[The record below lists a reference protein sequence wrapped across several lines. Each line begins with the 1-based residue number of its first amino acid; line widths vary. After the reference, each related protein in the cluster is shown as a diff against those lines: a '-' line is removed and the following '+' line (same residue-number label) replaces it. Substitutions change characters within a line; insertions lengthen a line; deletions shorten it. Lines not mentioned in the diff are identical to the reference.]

1 MLNLQLLLLN
11 DEMEAMSALTSGID
25 ISSLNPLVRPQDDL
39 FRHYNGK
46 WLDSYQMPEDRS
58 SDCIFRKLHDA
69 AEAQVREI
77 IESSTGAGEAQK
89 IGDLYKSFM
98 DTAAIAARGLT
109 PITADLARIDSVTT
123 LTEFISVMTSLELR
137 GIGGIFGAAIY
148 PDAMDSDTN
157 ILYLGQGGLSLPD
170 ESYYREEQF
179 APIRSAFLTHV
190 EKICA
195 LVGISDGAR
204 VAAEVLALETLI
216 AKHHWD
222 QVKDRDATL
231 TYNKFSRAELE
242 TLAPQLLFDTW
253 ATHAQVPAKAF
264 ESVVVC
270 EPSFFQSVSELL
282 GDFSSHRSSWISWLK
297 LNLVSAS
304 AAYLTD
310 EIVLQNFD
318 FYAKTLSGTP
328 QIRDRWKRGVSLTQG
343 ALGEALGKIYVE
355 KYFSAT
361 AKSQMQLLVDNLLE
375 AYRISIID
383 LPWMSPSTKEKALE
397 KLKKFTP
404 KIGYPDKWRDYSS
417 LEISAD
423 DLIGNLWRIAAF
435 DHAYAIAKIGAPV
448 DRDEWH
454 MTPQTVNAYYN
465 PLANEIVFPA
475 AILQPPFFDLSAD
488 MAANYG
494 GIGAVIGHEIGHGF
508 DDQGSKYDGD
518 GNMVDWW
525 SDEDRRKFESL
536 TSVLVK
542 QFDALSPESTPDIH
556 VNGAFTLGENI
567 GDLGGLGIAYKAY
580 QLALNGEQS
589 PVIDG
594 LTGDQR
600 FFLSYAHSWRNKNR
614 PEEVRRRIAI
624 DPHSPDEFRCNQI
637 VRNVQEFYDAFNVT
651 ENDALWLAPDER
663 VRIW

>member
-1 MLNLQLLLLN
+1 MARL
-11 DEMEAMSALTSGID
+11 EM
-25 ISSLNPLVRPQDDL
+25 
-39 FRHYNGK
+39 
-46 WLDSYQMPEDRS
+46 
-58 SDCIFRKLHDA
+58 
-69 AEAQVREI
+69 
-77 IESSTGAGEAQK
+77 
-89 IGDLYKSFM
+89 
-98 DTAAIAARGLT
+98 
-109 PITADLARIDSVTT
+109 
-123 LTEFISVMTSLELR
+123 R

-148 PDAMDSDTN
+148 PDAMDSNTN
-157 ILYLGQGGLSLPD
+157 ILYMGQGGLSLPD

-179 APIRSAFLTHV
+179 AEIRTAFLDHV
-190 EKICA
+190 AKMCA
-195 LVGISDGAR
+195 LVGIADGAKI
-204 VAAEVLALETLI
+204 ADQILTLETEI
-216 AKHHWD
+216 ATHHWD

-231 TYNKFSRAELE
+231 TYNKHSRAELE
-242 TLAPQLLFDTW
+242 ALAPHFLFDLW
-253 ATHAQVPAKAF
+253 AEHAQVPTKAL

-270 EPSFFQSVSELL
+270 EPSYFSSVSAML
-282 GDFSSHRSSWISWLK
+282 GKFDAHRDSWVGWLK

-304 AAYLTD
+304 AAFLTD
-310 EIVLQNFD
+310 DIVQQNFE

-328 QIRDRWKRGVSLTQG
+328 QIRDRWKRGVSVTQG
-343 ALGEALGKIYVE
+343 ALGEAIGKVYVE
-355 KYFSAT
+355 KFFPEK
-361 AKSQMQLLVDNLLE
+361 AKSEMKVLVDFLLE
-375 AYRISIID
+375 AYRLSIID
-383 LPWMSPSTKEKALE
+383 LPWMSEATKKKALE
-397 KLKKFTP
+397 KLTKFTP
-404 KIGYPDKWRDYSS
+404 KIGYPDKWRDYST
-417 LEISAD
+417 LQISAD
-423 DLIGNLWRIAAF
+423 DLIGNLWRIAEF

-475 AILQPPFFDLSAD
+475 AILQPPFFDLGAD
-488 MAANYG
+488 IAANYG

-525 SDEDRRKFESL
+525 SDEDRTKFESL
-536 TSVLVK
+536 TKVLVD

-580 QLALNGEQS
+580 KLALNGAES

-637 VRNVQEFYDAFNVT
+637 VRNVQEFYDAFGVT
-651 ENDALWLAPDER
+651 DKDELWLAPAER